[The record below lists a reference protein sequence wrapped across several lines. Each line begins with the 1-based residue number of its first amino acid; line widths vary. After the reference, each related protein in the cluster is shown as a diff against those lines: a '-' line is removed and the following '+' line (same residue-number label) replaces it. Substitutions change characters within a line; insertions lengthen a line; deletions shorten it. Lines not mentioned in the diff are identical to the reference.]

1 MVGRRDV
8 EDALQRLD
16 QLTQEEARMAASEL
30 LKITRGIESKVDSVD
45 DQVRGVDGRVG
56 LVIKGILFLPQLSPE
71 SVLTVLPREA

>member
-1 MVGRRDV
+1 
-8 EDALQRLD
+8 
-16 QLTQEEARMAASEL
+16 MAGSEL